1 MHLFGTT
8 GERVLVIGA
17 GGALGSL
24 TACAFES
31 AGWDVVRATR
41 STVPPDWRRLDL
53 DRPEDVGPGLADVDV
68 VVNTVPHARL
78 TAERFV
84 LERGGLLINTSALP
98 TALVRRLSAE
108 QHGDAGTVI
117 VGAGIAPGITNL
129 VAAKLLAERPDA
141 DELEI
146 VFTFSAVA
154 TSGPAGTRFVHRHL
168 TAVSAHDTIE
178 VPLPPPLGT
187 RECLGFAEPERGWIG
202 DLAGARAVRS
212 YACFVEPGMQDA
224 LLALN
229 RLGTITELPQ
239 PGAQRHGQSKGHQRI
254 KVSSEPVAHWICVR
268 RGGKRIAAMTICC
281 EGDYV
286 GAAHATLALAEAL
299 QDARAKARL
308 PTGVFGPEDLVEL
321 AQVDP
326 YLAAASIRV
335 HEAELRWR

>member
-1 MHLFGTT
+1 MHLFATT

-24 TACAFES
+24 TACAFET
-31 AGWDVVRATR
+31 AGWDAVRAARRTA
-41 STVPPDWRRLDL
+41 SPDWRRLDL
-53 DRPEDVGPGLADVDV
+53 DRPEDVVAGLAEVDV

-78 TAERFV
+78 TAERLV
-84 LERGGLLINTSALP
+84 LERGGLLINTSALD

-108 QHGDAGTVI
+108 HHGAAGTVI

-129 VAAKLLAERPDA
+129 VAAKLLAEHLDA

-146 VFTFSAVA
+146 VFTFSTIA
-154 TSGPAGTRFVHRHL
+154 TSGPAGTRLVHRHL
-168 TAVSAHDTIE
+168 TTVAAHDTIE
-178 VPLPPPLGT
+178 VPLPPPLGM

-202 DLAGARAVRS
+202 DLAGPRSVRS

-229 RLGTITELPQ
+229 RLGTITELPPPTTERQ
-239 PGAQRHGQSKGHQRI
+239 AQSKGHERI
-254 KVSSEPVAHWICVR
+254 NVSSEPVAHWICAR
-268 RGGKRIAAMTICC
+268 RCGERIAATTICC

-326 YLAAASIRV
+326 YLAAAAIRV
-335 HEAELRWR
+335 SEAEV